1 MKQNLTALISN
12 DGKSLGPIAA
22 TTRNM
27 TIEITGTAGTITG
40 AKSVNGEVFTD
51 TDTFTFTGP
60 TETFDIDV
68 NVAGTIIQLTTT
80 GTFESA
86 WIITEG

>member
-1 MKQNLTALISN
+1 MKQNLTELISN
-12 DGKSLGPIAA
+12 DGKTLGPIAA

-40 AKSVNGEVFTD
+40 AKSVNGTVFTD
-51 TDTFTFTGP
+51 TDTFTFSGD

-86 WIITEG
+86 WLITEG

>member
-1 MKQNLTALISN
+1 MKQNLTELISN
-12 DGKSLGPIAA
+12 DGKTLGPIEA

-27 TIEITGTAGTITG
+27 TIELTGTAGTITG

-51 TDTFTFTGP
+51 TDTFDFSGP

-68 NVAGTIIQLTTT
+68 NVAGTIVKLTTT
-80 GTFESA
+80 GTITAA
-86 WIITEG
+86 WLITEG